1 MADTLAAEALP
12 AAGKKLKN
20 FKKLFLFL
28 SFFCP
33 LLFFSCKTTDFRTE
47 ANSFSSDV
55 VQNIWQEKN
64 YFIAQI
70 NLDSQNL
77 ELKSY
82 PKKSGWI
89 KPKSVKSFAKENSCF
104 AAINANPF
112 EQKSRLNPFSKQKPI
127 GIYIDSG
134 TKYSPMEKRY
144 AAIAFYKN
152 ENKNGFYAKIF
163 DEQIETEKTQSGK
176 KIKEN
181 SSLSSQTES
190 EKILESADFAFGGFW
205 TILRSKEICDFKD
218 IKDHRSAAGLSK
230 DGKSLFLFCGKKL
243 SYKESAEI
251 LKEKGA
257 YYALQLD
264 GGSSSQFYFN
274 GKNRQKKAKTR
285 TPVVIFGFTSKNH

>member
-1 MADTLAAEALP
+1 MAVVALP
-12 AAGKKLKN
+12 AAGKKLKK
-20 FKKLFLFL
+20 FLLFL

-47 ANSFSSDV
+47 TDSFPSDA
-55 VQNIWQEKN
+55 VQNVWQEKN

-70 NLDSQNL
+70 NLDSQNI

-82 PKKSGWI
+82 PKKSGWV

-112 EQKSRLNPFSKQKPI
+112 EQKLRLNPFSKQKPI

-134 TKYSPMEKRY
+134 TKYSPGVARY
-144 AAIAFYKN
+144 AAIAFYRN
-152 ENKNGFYAKIF
+152 ENRNGFYAKIF
-163 DEQIETEKTQSGK
+163 DEQTETEKT
-176 KIKEN
+176 
-181 SSLSSQTES
+181 
-190 EKILESADFAFGGFW
+190 LESADFAFGGFW
-205 TILRSKEICDFKD
+205 TILRGKEIYNFKD
-218 IKDHRSAAGLSK
+218 IKDYRSAAGLSQ

-257 YYALQLD
+257 YYALQFD

-285 TPVVIFGFTSKNH
+285 TPVVIFGFTSKIH